1 MSLFRAAGYGGYHVA
16 ATWSWDDMDGAASA
30 LLEQGPFSVDEA
42 DQPAGSNQTTE
53 PRQQLH
59 ALFDDGDR
67 STELTDE
74 GWLLHVTAAAAV
86 ALG

>member
-1 MSLFRAAGYGGYHVA
+1 MNNAGSL
-16 ATWSWDDMDGAASA
+16 A
-30 LLEQGPFSVDEA
+30 LLELGAFWVDESG
-42 DQPAGSNQTTE
+42 QPAVSSQTRE

-59 ALFDDGDR
+59 ALFADGVR